1 MNAYVL
7 LVENIQIVKTPNV
20 EAEEARHVDDW
31 LDVDEES
38 ASACIVLG
46 MPFQIADAELV
57 TVVDPMPYAI
67 TGRRSVFVDTGANGQ
82 RSAGDKETDVLGEDA
97 GEMHFVEW

>member
-1 MNAYVL
+1 MNANVL
-7 LVENIQIVKTPNV
+7 LVVHIQSVKTPNV

-82 RSAGDKETDVLGEDA
+82 SAGDKETDVLGEGA